1 MARFNRRF
9 EVKREVEDG
18 GKIRPDDEKDKANGG
33 RIASQQQL
41 EFEDAKKIGFDDMD
55 LIEEESILENL
66 SENEIRG
73 LIAGY
78 RNMATSGELDAKS
91 FIGSQ
96 SKKLGVDK
104 KELETFLKEKAK
116 EEIKSP
122 NKVLHYHR
130 TSMEYAKKIIET
142 GYLLNRKNI
151 ELNGGDISH
160 LSGSSSANVQF
171 TRDIYDE
178 NGMLQLSGFTTGEN
192 KGANSM
198 EVVFVM
204 NPKLMEE
211 ESYNCAY
218 TYPIVE
224 KADISECCA
233 TILTQNPEIQA
244 QTDKCLEDKGMMIPT
259 MLQEEFDREEI
270 LASLNG
276 KEKDNNLQNNF
287 SEEKTKLQEIGTHTD
302 CMYKY
307 TDEIER
313 LEANCFNLYCDH
325 LVNNDIEMSE
335 KGQKDFMG
343 KALGEEY
350 AKLFKDSDKQQLAQ
364 IFGRLDYET
373 LYDTKM
379 NYHEEWILTSS
390 THQKYLLGLQ
400 QMKTAEG
407 NVFVA
412 QYEECQE
419 EGGPFETVYQYYT
432 LDENGELV
440 LLENEPQFEQGQQP
454 ISCLTQSEITNGLKQ
469 REDILINSDKKVLEG
484 MSRERNNNLE
494 ITENQQI
501 EAEETDNEET
511 RSEIQE
517 QKETEMGRD
526 KMRKGEKNSFEQS
539 LLSAGF
545 KSDTIVG
552 LKNSIQTVSP
562 NVLLKM
568 DSTLSRTNEQTLLRG
583 GSKDGV
589 EQDGR

>member
-41 EFEDAKKIGFDDMD
+41 EFEDAKKIGFYDMD

-78 RNMATSGELDAKS
+78 RNMATSGELNAKL

-130 TSMEYAKKIIET
+130 TSLEYAKKIIES
-142 GYLLNRKNI
+142 GYLLNRENI
-151 ELNGGDISH
+151 VLNGGDISH

-178 NGMLQLSGFTTGEN
+178 NGMLQLSGFNIGVN

-211 ESYNCAY
+211 ESYNCVY

-224 KADISECCA
+224 KADIRECCA
-233 TILTQNPEIQA
+233 TILAQNPEIQA
-244 QTDKCLEDKGMMIPT
+244 QIDKCLADKGMMIPT
-259 MLQEEFDREEI
+259 MLQEEFNREEI
-270 LASLNG
+270 LANLRG
-276 KEKDNNLQNNF
+276 KEKDNELQKD
-287 SEEKTKLQEIGTHTD
+287 SIDVETPLQEIGTHTN

-307 TDEIER
+307 TDEIAR
-313 LEANCFNLYCDH
+313 LDANCFNLYCDY
-325 LVNNDIEMSE
+325 LVEKDIEMSE
-335 KGQKDFMG
+335 KSQKNFMG
-343 KALGEEY
+343 KAFGDEY
-350 AKLFKDSDKQQLAQ
+350 SKLFKDSNKQQLAQ
-364 IFGRLDYET
+364 IFGRLDYES

-379 NYHEEWILTSS
+379 NYHEDYTLVSS
-390 THQKYLLGLQ
+390 TRQKYLLGLQ
-400 QMKTAEG
+400 QMKTEDG

-412 QYEECQE
+412 QYEESPE
-419 EGGPFETVYQYYT
+419 EGEPFETVYQYYT

-454 ISCLTQSEITNGLKQ
+454 ILCLTQSEISNGLKQ

-501 EAEETDNEET
+501 EAEESDNEAT

-526 KMRKGEKNSFEQS
+526 KMRKDEKNSFE
-539 LLSAGF
+539 
-545 KSDTIVG
+545 
-552 LKNSIQTVSP
+552 
-562 NVLLKM
+562 
-568 DSTLSRTNEQTLLRG
+568 
-583 GSKDGV
+583 
-589 EQDGR
+589 

>member
-9 EVKREVEDG
+9 EVRREMSDG
-18 GKIRPDDEKDKANGG
+18 GKIRSDNEKDKANGG
-33 RIASQQQL
+33 RIVSQQQ
-41 EFEDAKKIGFDDMD
+41 FEDAEKIGFDDMD
-55 LIEEESILENL
+55 LFEEKSILENL
-66 SENEIRG
+66 SQEEERA

-78 RNMATSGELDAKS
+78 RNMATREIDAKS

-104 KELETFLKEKAK
+104 KELETFLKEKCK

-122 NKVLHYHR
+122 EKVLHYHR
-130 TSMEYAKKIIET
+130 TSMEYAKKIIES

-151 ELNGGDISH
+151 VLNEGDISH

-178 NGMLQLSGFTTGEN
+178 NGMLQLSGFNIGEN

-204 NPKLMEE
+204 NPKLMQE
-211 ESYNCAY
+211 ESYNCVY
-218 TYPIVE
+218 RYPIVE
-224 KADISECCA
+224 KADIRECCA
-233 TILTQNPEIQA
+233 TILAQNPEIQA
-244 QTDKCLEDKGMMIPT
+244 QIDKSLAEKGIMIPT
-259 MLQEEFDREEI
+259 MLQEEFNREEI
-270 LASLNG
+270 LANLSG
-276 KEKDNNLQNNF
+276 KEKDSTHKKDLSDVETQ
-287 SEEKTKLQEIGTHTD
+287 LQEIETHTN

-307 TDEIER
+307 TDEIAR
-313 LEANCFNLYCDH
+313 LDANCFNLYCDY
-325 LVNNDIEMSE
+325 LLEEDIEMSE

-350 AKLFKDSDKQQLAQ
+350 SKLFQDSNKQQLAR
-364 IFGRLDYET
+364 IFGRLDYES

-379 NYHEEWILTSS
+379 NYNENLVSG

-400 QMKTAEG
+400 QMKTADR

-412 QYEECQE
+412 QYEESLE
-419 EGGPFETVYQYYT
+419 EGEPFKTVYQYYT
-432 LDENGELV
+432 LDENGELL
-440 LLENEPQFEQGQQP
+440 LLESEPQFEQGQQP

-469 REDILINSDKKVLEG
+469 REDILISSDKKVLEG
-484 MSRERNNNLE
+484 MSRERKNNLE

-501 EAEETDNEET
+501 ETEETAKVKT
-511 RSEIQE
+511 KSEIRE
-517 QKETEMGRD
+517 PKETETRRD
-526 KMRKGEKNSFEQS
+526 SEKNSFEQS

-552 LKNSIQTVSP
+552 LKSSIQKVSP
-562 NVLLKM
+562 SVLLKM

>member
-9 EVKREVEDG
+9 EVKREMSDG
-18 GKIRPDDEKDKANGG
+18 GKIRPDNEKDKANGG
-33 RIASQQQL
+33 RIVSQQQI
-41 EFEDAKKIGFDDMD
+41 EDAEKIGFDDME
-55 LIEEESILENL
+55 LSKGSILENL
-66 SENEIRG
+66 SEAEKKS

-78 RNMATSGELDAKS
+78 QNMTIGGELDAKTYIS
-91 FIGSQ
+91 SEA
-96 SKKLGVDK
+96 KKLGVDK
-104 KELETFLKEKAK
+104 KELETFLKEKGK
-116 EEIKSP
+116 EKIKSP
-122 NKVLHYHR
+122 EKVLHYHR
-130 TSMEYAKKIIET
+130 TSMEYAKKIIES

-151 ELNGGDISH
+151 ILNGGDISH

-178 NGMLQLSGFTTGEN
+178 NGMLQLSGFNMGEN

-211 ESYNCAY
+211 ESYNSFY
-218 TYPIVE
+218 RYPIVE
-224 KADISECCA
+224 KADIRECCA
-233 TILTQNPEIQA
+233 TILAQNPEIQA
-244 QTDKCLEDKGMMIPT
+244 QIDKSLAEKGIMIPT
-259 MLQEEFDREEI
+259 MLQEEFNREEI
-270 LASLNG
+270 LANLSG
-276 KEKDNNLQNNF
+276 KEKDSAHKKDLSDVEAQ
-287 SEEKTKLQEIGTHTD
+287 LQEIGTHTN

-307 TDEIER
+307 TDEIAR
-313 LEANCFNLYCDH
+313 LDANCFNLYCDY
-325 LVNNDIEMSE
+325 LLEEDIEMSE

-343 KALGEEY
+343 KALGKEY
-350 AKLFKDSDKQQLAQ
+350 SKLFQDSNKQQLAQ
-364 IFGRLDYET
+364 IFGRLDYES

-379 NYHEEWILTSS
+379 NYNENLVSGG

-400 QMKTAEG
+400 QMETADG

-412 QYEECQE
+412 QYEESLE
-419 EGGPFETVYQYYT
+419 EGEPFKTVYQYYT
-432 LDENGELV
+432 LDENGELL
-440 LLENEPQFEQGQQP
+440 LLESEPQFEQGQQP

-484 MSRERNNNLE
+484 ILSRERKRDLE

-501 EAEETDNEET
+501 ETEETAKEKT
-511 RSEIQE
+511 KSEIQE
-517 QKETEMGRD
+517 PKETEMR
-526 KMRKGEKNSFEQS
+526 RNSEKNSFEQS

-545 KSDTIVG
+545 KSDTIAG
-552 LKNSIQTVSP
+552 LKSSIQTVSP

>member
-9 EVKREVEDG
+9 EVKREMSDG
-18 GKIRPDDEKDKANGG
+18 GKIRADNEKDKANGG
-33 RIASQQQL
+33 RIVSQQQI
-41 EFEDAKKIGFDDMD
+41 EDAEKIGFDDME
-55 LIEEESILENL
+55 LSKGSILENL
-66 SENEIRG
+66 SEAEKKS

-78 RNMATSGELDAKS
+78 QNMAIGGELDAKTYIS
-91 FIGSQ
+91 SEA
-96 SKKLGVDK
+96 KKLGVDK
-104 KELETFLKEKAK
+104 KELETFLKEKGK
-116 EEIKSP
+116 EKIKSP
-122 NKVLHYHR
+122 EKVLHYHR
-130 TSMEYAKKIIET
+130 TSMEYAKKIIES

-151 ELNGGDISH
+151 ILNGGDISH

-178 NGMLQLSGFTTGEN
+178 NGMLQLSGFNMGEN

-211 ESYNCAY
+211 ESYNSFY
-218 TYPIVE
+218 RYPIVE
-224 KADISECCA
+224 KADIRECCA
-233 TILTQNPEIQA
+233 TILAQNPEIQA
-244 QTDKCLEDKGMMIPT
+244 QIDKSLAEKGIMIPT
-259 MLQEEFDREEI
+259 MLQEEFNREEI
-270 LASLNG
+270 LANLSG
-276 KEKDNNLQNNF
+276 KEKDSAHKKDF
-287 SEEKTKLQEIGTHTD
+287 SDVEAQLQEIGTHTN

-307 TDEIER
+307 TDEIAR
-313 LEANCFNLYCDH
+313 LDANCFNLYCDY
-325 LVNNDIEMSE
+325 LLEEDIEMSE

-350 AKLFKDSDKQQLAQ
+350 SKLFQDSNKQQLAQ
-364 IFGRLDYET
+364 IFGRLDYES

-379 NYHEEWILTSS
+379 NYNENLVSG

-400 QMKTAEG
+400 QMKTADG

-412 QYEECQE
+412 QYEESLE
-419 EGGPFETVYQYYT
+419 EGEPFKTVYQYYT
-432 LDENGELV
+432 LDENGELL
-440 LLENEPQFEQGQQP
+440 LLESEPQFEQGQQP

-484 MSRERNNNLE
+484 ILSRERKRDLE

-501 EAEETDNEET
+501 ETEETAKEKT
-511 RSEIQE
+511 KSEIQE
-517 QKETEMGRD
+517 PKETEMR
-526 KMRKGEKNSFEQS
+526 RNSEKNSFEQS

-552 LKNSIQTVSP
+552 LKSSIQKVSP
-562 NVLLKM
+562 SVLLKM

>member
-9 EVKREVEDG
+9 EVKREMSDG
-18 GKIRPDDEKDKANGG
+18 GKIRPDNEKDKANGG
-33 RIASQQQL
+33 RIVSQQQI
-41 EFEDAKKIGFDDMD
+41 EDAEKIGFDDME
-55 LIEEESILENL
+55 LSKGSILENL
-66 SENEIRG
+66 SEAEKKS

-78 RNMATSGELDAKS
+78 QNMAIGGELDAKTYIS
-91 FIGSQ
+91 SEA
-96 SKKLGVDK
+96 KKLGVDK
-104 KELETFLKEKAK
+104 KELETFLKEKGK
-116 EEIKSP
+116 EKIKSP
-122 NKVLHYHR
+122 EKVLHYHR
-130 TSMEYAKKIIET
+130 TSMEYAKKIIES

-151 ELNGGDISH
+151 ILNGGDISH

-178 NGMLQLSGFTTGEN
+178 NGMLQLSGFNMGEN

-211 ESYNCAY
+211 ESYNSFY
-218 TYPIVE
+218 RYPIVE
-224 KADISECCA
+224 KADIRECCA
-233 TILTQNPEIQA
+233 TILAQNPEIQA
-244 QTDKCLEDKGMMIPT
+244 QIDKSLAEKGIMIPT
-259 MLQEEFDREEI
+259 MLQEEFNREEI
-270 LASLNG
+270 LANLSG
-276 KEKDNNLQNNF
+276 KEKDSTHKKDLSDVETQ
-287 SEEKTKLQEIGTHTD
+287 LQEIGTHTN

-307 TDEIER
+307 TDEIAR
-313 LEANCFNLYCDH
+313 LDANCFNLYCDY
-325 LVNNDIEMSE
+325 LLEEDIEMSE

-350 AKLFKDSDKQQLAQ
+350 SKLFQDSNKQQLAQ
-364 IFGRLDYET
+364 IFGRLDYES

-379 NYHEEWILTSS
+379 NYNENLVSG

-400 QMKTAEG
+400 QMKTADG

-412 QYEECQE
+412 QYEESLE
-419 EGGPFETVYQYYT
+419 EGEPFKTVYQYYT
-432 LDENGELV
+432 LDENGELL
-440 LLENEPQFEQGQQP
+440 LLESEPQLEQGQQP

-484 MSRERNNNLE
+484 ILSRERKRDLE

-501 EAEETDNEET
+501 ETEETAKEKT
-511 RSEIQE
+511 KSEIRE
-517 QKETEMGRD
+517 PKETEMRRD
-526 KMRKGEKNSFEQS
+526 SEKNSFEQS

-552 LKNSIQTVSP
+552 LKSSIQKVSP
-562 NVLLKM
+562 SVLLKM

>member
-9 EVKREVEDG
+9 EVKREMSDG
-18 GKIRPDDEKDKANGG
+18 GKIRPDNEKDKANGG
-33 RIASQQQL
+33 RIVSQQQI
-41 EFEDAKKIGFDDMD
+41 EDAEKIGFDDME
-55 LIEEESILENL
+55 LSKGSILENL
-66 SENEIRG
+66 SEAEKKS

-78 RNMATSGELDAKS
+78 QNMAIGGELDAKTYIS
-91 FIGSQ
+91 SEA
-96 SKKLGVDK
+96 KKLGVDK
-104 KELETFLKEKAK
+104 KELETFLKEKGK
-116 EEIKSP
+116 EKIKSP
-122 NKVLHYHR
+122 EKVLHYHR
-130 TSMEYAKKIIET
+130 TSMEYAKKIIES

-151 ELNGGDISH
+151 ILNGGDISH

-178 NGMLQLSGFTTGEN
+178 NGMLQLSGFNMGEN

-211 ESYNCAY
+211 ESYNSFY
-218 TYPIVE
+218 RYPIVE
-224 KADISECCA
+224 KADIRECCA
-233 TILTQNPEIQA
+233 TILAQNPEIQA
-244 QTDKCLEDKGMMIPT
+244 QIDKSLAEKGIMIPT
-259 MLQEEFDREEI
+259 MLQEEFNREEI
-270 LASLNG
+270 LANLSG
-276 KEKDNNLQNNF
+276 KEKDSAHKKDF
-287 SEEKTKLQEIGTHTD
+287 SDVEAQLQEIGTHTN

-307 TDEIER
+307 TDEIAR
-313 LEANCFNLYCDH
+313 LDANCFNLYCDY
-325 LVNNDIEMSE
+325 LLEEDIEMSE

-350 AKLFKDSDKQQLAQ
+350 SKLFQDSNKQQLAQ
-364 IFGRLDYET
+364 IFGRLDYES

-379 NYHEEWILTSS
+379 NYNENLVSG

-400 QMKTAEG
+400 QMKTADG

-412 QYEECQE
+412 QYEESLE
-419 EGGPFETVYQYYT
+419 EGEPFKTVYQYYT
-432 LDENGELV
+432 LDENGELL
-440 LLENEPQFEQGQQP
+440 LLESEPQFEQGQQP

-484 MSRERNNNLE
+484 ILSRERKRDLE

-501 EAEETDNEET
+501 ETEETAKEKT
-511 RSEIQE
+511 KSEIQE
-517 QKETEMGRD
+517 PKETEMR
-526 KMRKGEKNSFEQS
+526 RNSEKNSFEQS

-552 LKNSIQTVSP
+552 LKSSIQKVSP
-562 NVLLKM
+562 SVLLKM

>member
-9 EVKREVEDG
+9 EVKREMSDG
-18 GKIRPDDEKDKANGG
+18 GKIRPDDNSANSE
-33 RIASQQQL
+33 RNIDSELL
-41 EFEDAKKIGFDDMD
+41 EELQKVGFDDMD
-55 LIEEESILENL
+55 LLEESILENL
-66 SENEIRG
+66 SEEEERA

-78 RNMATSGELDAKS
+78 RNMATRELDAKS

-96 SKKLGVDK
+96 AKKLGVDK
-104 KELETFLKEKAK
+104 KELETFLKEKGK
-116 EEIKSP
+116 EKIKSP
-122 NKVLHYHR
+122 EKVLHYHR
-130 TSMEYAKKIIET
+130 TSMEYAKKIIES

-151 ELNGGDISH
+151 ILNGGDISH

-178 NGMLQLSGFTTGEN
+178 NGMLQLSGFNMGEN

-211 ESYNCAY
+211 ESYNSFY
-218 TYPIVE
+218 RYPIVE
-224 KADISECCA
+224 KADIRECCA
-233 TILTQNPEIQA
+233 TILAQNPEIQA
-244 QTDKCLEDKGMMIPT
+244 QIDKSLAEKGIMIPT
-259 MLQEEFDREEI
+259 MLQEEFNREEI
-270 LASLNG
+270 LANLSG
-276 KEKDNNLQNNF
+276 KEKDSAHKKDLSDVEAQ
-287 SEEKTKLQEIGTHTD
+287 LQEIGTHTN

-307 TDEIER
+307 TDEIAR
-313 LEANCFNLYCDH
+313 LDANCFNLYCDY
-325 LVNNDIEMSE
+325 LLEEDIEMSE

-350 AKLFKDSDKQQLAQ
+350 SKLFQDSNKQQLAQ
-364 IFGRLDYET
+364 IFGRLDYES

-379 NYHEEWILTSS
+379 NYNENLVSG

-400 QMKTAEG
+400 QMKTADG

-412 QYEECQE
+412 QYEESLE
-419 EGGPFETVYQYYT
+419 EGEPFKTVYQYYT
-432 LDENGELV
+432 LDENGELL
-440 LLENEPQFEQGQQP
+440 LLESEPQFEQGQQP

-484 MSRERNNNLE
+484 ILSRERKRDLE

-501 EAEETDNEET
+501 ETEETAKEKT
-511 RSEIQE
+511 KSEIQE
-517 QKETEMGRD
+517 PKETEMR
-526 KMRKGEKNSFEQS
+526 RNSEKNSFEQS

-552 LKNSIQTVSP
+552 LKSSIQKVSP
-562 NVLLKM
+562 SVLLKM

>member
-9 EVKREVEDG
+9 EVKREMSDG
-18 GKIRPDDEKDKANGG
+18 GKIRPDNDKDKANGG
-33 RIASQQQL
+33 RIVSQQQI
-41 EFEDAKKIGFDDMD
+41 EDAEKIGFDDME
-55 LIEEESILENL
+55 LSKGSILENL
-66 SENEIRG
+66 SEAEKKS

-78 RNMATSGELDAKS
+78 QNMTIGGELDAKTYIS
-91 FIGSQ
+91 SEA
-96 SKKLGVDK
+96 KKLGVDK
-104 KELETFLKEKAK
+104 KELETFLKEKGK
-116 EEIKSP
+116 EKIKSP
-122 NKVLHYHR
+122 EKVLHYHR
-130 TSMEYAKKIIET
+130 TSMEYAKKIIES

-151 ELNGGDISH
+151 ILNGGDISH

-178 NGMLQLSGFTTGEN
+178 NGMLQLSGFNMGEN

-211 ESYNCAY
+211 ESYNSFY
-218 TYPIVE
+218 RYPIVE
-224 KADISECCA
+224 KADIRECCA
-233 TILTQNPEIQA
+233 TILAQNPEIQA
-244 QTDKCLEDKGMMIPT
+244 QIDKSLAEKGIMIPT
-259 MLQEEFDREEI
+259 MLQEEFNREEI
-270 LASLNG
+270 LANLSG
-276 KEKDNNLQNNF
+276 KEKDSAHKKDLSDVEAQ
-287 SEEKTKLQEIGTHTD
+287 LQEIGTHTN

-307 TDEIER
+307 TDEIAR
-313 LEANCFNLYCDH
+313 LDANCFNLYCDY
-325 LVNNDIEMSE
+325 LLEEDIEMSE

-343 KALGEEY
+343 KALGKEY
-350 AKLFKDSDKQQLAQ
+350 SKLFQDSNKQQLAQ
-364 IFGRLDYET
+364 IFGRLDYES

-379 NYHEEWILTSS
+379 NYNENLVSG

-400 QMKTAEG
+400 QMKTADG

-412 QYEECQE
+412 QYEESLE
-419 EGGPFETVYQYYT
+419 EVEPFKTVYQYYT
-432 LDENGELV
+432 LDENGELL
-440 LLENEPQFEQGQQP
+440 LLESEPQFEQGQQP

-484 MSRERNNNLE
+484 ILSRERKRDLE

-501 EAEETDNEET
+501 ETEETAKEKT
-511 RSEIQE
+511 KSEIQE
-517 QKETEMGRD
+517 PKETEMR
-526 KMRKGEKNSFEQS
+526 RNSEKNSFEQS

-545 KSDTIVG
+545 KSDTIAG
-552 LKNSIQTVSP
+552 LKSSIQTVSP

>member
-9 EVKREVEDG
+9 EVKREMSDG
-18 GKIRPDDEKDKANGG
+18 GKIRPDNEKDKANGG
-33 RIASQQQL
+33 RIVSQQQI
-41 EFEDAKKIGFDDMD
+41 EDAEKIGFDDME
-55 LIEEESILENL
+55 LSKGSILENL
-66 SENEIRG
+66 SEAEKKS

-78 RNMATSGELDAKS
+78 QNMTIGGELDAKTYIS
-91 FIGSQ
+91 SEA
-96 SKKLGVDK
+96 KKLGVDK
-104 KELETFLKEKAK
+104 KELETFLKEKGK
-116 EEIKSP
+116 EKIKSP
-122 NKVLHYHR
+122 EKVLHYHR
-130 TSMEYAKKIIET
+130 TSMEYAKKIIES

-151 ELNGGDISH
+151 ILNGGDISH

-178 NGMLQLSGFTTGEN
+178 NGMLQLSGFNMGEN

-211 ESYNCAY
+211 ESYNSFY
-218 TYPIVE
+218 RYPIVE
-224 KADISECCA
+224 KADIRECCA
-233 TILTQNPEIQA
+233 TILAQNPEIQA
-244 QTDKCLEDKGMMIPT
+244 QIDKSLAEKGIMIPT
-259 MLQEEFDREEI
+259 MLQEEFNREEI
-270 LASLNG
+270 LANLSG
-276 KEKDNNLQNNF
+276 KEKDSAHKKDLSDVEAQ
-287 SEEKTKLQEIGTHTD
+287 LQEIGTHTN

-307 TDEIER
+307 TDEIAR
-313 LEANCFNLYCDH
+313 LDANCFNLYCDY
-325 LVNNDIEMSE
+325 LLEEDIEMSE

-343 KALGEEY
+343 KALGKEY
-350 AKLFKDSDKQQLAQ
+350 SKLFQDSNKQQLAQ
-364 IFGRLDYET
+364 IFGRLDYKS

-379 NYHEEWILTSS
+379 NYNENLVSG

-400 QMKTAEG
+400 QMKTADG

-412 QYEECQE
+412 QYEESLE
-419 EGGPFETVYQYYT
+419 EVETFKTVYQYYT
-432 LDENGELV
+432 LDENGELL
-440 LLENEPQFEQGQQP
+440 LLESEPQFEQGQQP

-484 MSRERNNNLE
+484 ILSRERKRDLE
-494 ITENQQI
+494 IKENQQI
-501 EAEETDNEET
+501 ETEETAKEKT
-511 RSEIQE
+511 KSEIQE
-517 QKETEMGRD
+517 PKETEMR
-526 KMRKGEKNSFEQS
+526 RNSEKNSFEQS

-552 LKNSIQTVSP
+552 LKSSIQKVSP
-562 NVLLKM
+562 SVLLKM

>member
-41 EFEDAKKIGFDDMD
+41 EFEDAKKIGFYDMD

-78 RNMATSGELDAKS
+78 RNMATSGELNAKL

-130 TSMEYAKKIIET
+130 TSLEYAKKIIES
-142 GYLLNRKNI
+142 GYLLNRENI
-151 ELNGGDISH
+151 VLNGGDISH

-178 NGMLQLSGFTTGEN
+178 NGMLQLSGFNIGVN

-211 ESYNCAY
+211 ESYNCVY

-224 KADISECCA
+224 KADIRECCA
-233 TILTQNPEIQA
+233 TILAQNPEIQA
-244 QTDKCLEDKGMMIPT
+244 QIDKCLADKGMMIPT
-259 MLQEEFDREEI
+259 MLQEEFNREEI
-270 LASLNG
+270 LANLRG
-276 KEKDNNLQNNF
+276 KEKDNELQKD
-287 SEEKTKLQEIGTHTD
+287 SIDVETPLQEIGTHTN

-307 TDEIER
+307 TDEIAR
-313 LEANCFNLYCDH
+313 LDANCFNLYCDY
-325 LVNNDIEMSE
+325 LVEKDIEMSE
-335 KGQKDFMG
+335 KSQKNFMG
-343 KALGEEY
+343 KAFGGEY
-350 AKLFKDSDKQQLAQ
+350 SKLFKDSNKQQLAQ
-364 IFGRLDYET
+364 IFGRLDYES

-379 NYHEEWILTSS
+379 NYHEDYTLVSS
-390 THQKYLLGLQ
+390 TRQKYLLGLQ
-400 QMKTAEG
+400 QMKTEDG

-412 QYEECQE
+412 QYEESPE
-419 EGGPFETVYQYYT
+419 EGEPFETVYQYYT

-454 ISCLTQSEITNGLKQ
+454 ILCLTQSEISNGLKQ

-501 EAEETDNEET
+501 EAEESDNEAT

-526 KMRKGEKNSFEQS
+526 KMRKDEKNSFEQS

-545 KSDTIVG
+545 KSDTIAG

-589 EQDGR
+589 VQDGR

>member
-9 EVKREVEDG
+9 EVKREMSDG
-18 GKIRPDDEKDKANGG
+18 GKIRPDNEKDKANGG
-33 RIASQQQL
+33 RIVSQQQI
-41 EFEDAKKIGFDDMD
+41 EDAEKIGFDDME
-55 LIEEESILENL
+55 LSKGSILENL
-66 SENEIRG
+66 SEAEKKS

-78 RNMATSGELDAKS
+78 QNMTIGGELDAKTYIS
-91 FIGSQ
+91 SEA
-96 SKKLGVDK
+96 KKLGVDK
-104 KELETFLKEKAK
+104 KELETFLKEKGK
-116 EEIKSP
+116 EKIKSP
-122 NKVLHYHR
+122 EKVLHYHR
-130 TSMEYAKKIIET
+130 TSMEYAKKIIES

-151 ELNGGDISH
+151 ILNGGDISH

-178 NGMLQLSGFTTGEN
+178 NGMLQLSGFNMGEN

-211 ESYNCAY
+211 ESYNSFY
-218 TYPIVE
+218 RYPIVE
-224 KADISECCA
+224 KADIRECCA
-233 TILTQNPEIQA
+233 TILAQNPEIQA
-244 QTDKCLEDKGMMIPT
+244 QIDKSLAEKGIMIPT
-259 MLQEEFDREEI
+259 MLQEEFNREEI
-270 LASLNG
+270 LANLSG
-276 KEKDNNLQNNF
+276 KEKDSAHKKDLSDVEAQ
-287 SEEKTKLQEIGTHTD
+287 LQEIGTHTN

-307 TDEIER
+307 TDEIAR
-313 LEANCFNLYCDH
+313 LDANCFNLYCDY
-325 LVNNDIEMSE
+325 LLEEDIEMSE

-343 KALGEEY
+343 KALGKEY
-350 AKLFKDSDKQQLAQ
+350 SKLFQDSNKQQLAQ
-364 IFGRLDYET
+364 IFGRLDYES

-379 NYHEEWILTSS
+379 NYNENLVSG

-400 QMKTAEG
+400 QMKTADG

-412 QYEECQE
+412 QYEESLE
-419 EGGPFETVYQYYT
+419 EVEPFKTVYQYYT
-432 LDENGELV
+432 LDENGELL
-440 LLENEPQFEQGQQP
+440 LLESEPQFEQGQQP

-484 MSRERNNNLE
+484 ILSRERKRDLE

-501 EAEETDNEET
+501 ETEETAKEKT
-511 RSEIQE
+511 KSEIQE
-517 QKETEMGRD
+517 PKETEMR
-526 KMRKGEKNSFEQS
+526 RNSEKNSFEQS

-545 KSDTIVG
+545 KSDTIAG
-552 LKNSIQTVSP
+552 LKSSIQTVSP

>member
-9 EVKREVEDG
+9 EVKREMSDG
-18 GKIRPDDEKDKANGG
+18 GKIRPDNEKDKANGG
-33 RIASQQQL
+33 RIVSQQQI
-41 EFEDAKKIGFDDMD
+41 EDAEKIGFDDME
-55 LIEEESILENL
+55 LSKGSILENL
-66 SENEIRG
+66 SEAEKKS

-78 RNMATSGELDAKS
+78 QNMTIGGELDAKTYIS
-91 FIGSQ
+91 SEA
-96 SKKLGVDK
+96 KKLGVDK
-104 KELETFLKEKAK
+104 KELETFLKEKGK
-116 EEIKSP
+116 EKIKSP
-122 NKVLHYHR
+122 EKVLHYHR
-130 TSMEYAKKIIET
+130 TSMEYAKKIIES

-151 ELNGGDISH
+151 ILNGGDISH

-178 NGMLQLSGFTTGEN
+178 NGMLQLSGFNMGEN

-211 ESYNCAY
+211 ESYNSFY
-218 TYPIVE
+218 RYPIVE
-224 KADISECCA
+224 KADIRECCA
-233 TILTQNPEIQA
+233 TILAQNPEIQA
-244 QTDKCLEDKGMMIPT
+244 QIDKSLAEKGIMIPT
-259 MLQEEFDREEI
+259 MLQEEFNREEI
-270 LASLNG
+270 LANLSG
-276 KEKDNNLQNNF
+276 KEKDSAHKKDLSDVEAQ
-287 SEEKTKLQEIGTHTD
+287 LQEIGTHTN

-307 TDEIER
+307 TDEIAR
-313 LEANCFNLYCDH
+313 LDANCFNLYCDY
-325 LVNNDIEMSE
+325 LLEEDIEMSE

-343 KALGEEY
+343 KALGKEY
-350 AKLFKDSDKQQLAQ
+350 SKLFQDSNKQQLAQ
-364 IFGRLDYET
+364 IFGRLDYES

-379 NYHEEWILTSS
+379 NYNENLVSG

-400 QMKTAEG
+400 QMKTADG

-412 QYEECQE
+412 QYEESLE
-419 EGGPFETVYQYYT
+419 EVEPFKTVYQYYT
-432 LDENGELV
+432 LDENGELL
-440 LLENEPQFEQGQQP
+440 LLESEPQFEQGQQP

-484 MSRERNNNLE
+484 ILSRERKRDLE
-494 ITENQQI
+494 ITGNQQI
-501 EAEETDNEET
+501 ETEETAKEKT
-511 RSEIQE
+511 KSEIQE
-517 QKETEMGRD
+517 PKETEMR
-526 KMRKGEKNSFEQS
+526 RNSEKNSFEQS

-545 KSDTIVG
+545 KSDTIAG
-552 LKNSIQTVSP
+552 LKSSIQTVSP

>member
-9 EVKREVEDG
+9 EVKREMSDG
-18 GKIRPDDEKDKANGG
+18 GKIRADNEKDKANGG
-33 RIASQQQL
+33 RIVSQQQI
-41 EFEDAKKIGFDDMD
+41 EDAEKIGFDDME
-55 LIEEESILENL
+55 LSKGSILENL
-66 SENEIRG
+66 SEAEKKS

-78 RNMATSGELDAKS
+78 QNMAIGGELDAKTYIS
-91 FIGSQ
+91 SEA
-96 SKKLGVDK
+96 KKLGVDK
-104 KELETFLKEKAK
+104 KELETFLKEKGK
-116 EEIKSP
+116 EKIKSP
-122 NKVLHYHR
+122 EKVLHYHR
-130 TSMEYAKKIIET
+130 TSMEYAKKIIES

-151 ELNGGDISH
+151 ILNGGDISH

-178 NGMLQLSGFTTGEN
+178 NGMLQLSGFNMGEN

-211 ESYNCAY
+211 ESYNSFY
-218 TYPIVE
+218 RYPIVE
-224 KADISECCA
+224 KADIRECCA
-233 TILTQNPEIQA
+233 TILAQNPEIQA
-244 QTDKCLEDKGMMIPT
+244 QIDKSLAEKGIMIPT
-259 MLQEEFDREEI
+259 MLQEEFNREEI
-270 LASLNG
+270 LANLSG
-276 KEKDNNLQNNF
+276 KEKDSAHKKDF
-287 SEEKTKLQEIGTHTD
+287 SDVEAQLQEIGTHTN

-307 TDEIER
+307 TDEIAR
-313 LEANCFNLYCDH
+313 LDANCFNLYCDY
-325 LVNNDIEMSE
+325 LLEEDIEMSE

-350 AKLFKDSDKQQLAQ
+350 SKLFQDSNKQQLAQ
-364 IFGRLDYET
+364 IFGRLDYES

-379 NYHEEWILTSS
+379 NYNENLVSG

-400 QMKTAEG
+400 QMKTADG

-412 QYEECQE
+412 QYEESLE
-419 EGGPFETVYQYYT
+419 EGEPFKTVYQYYT
-432 LDENGELV
+432 LDENGELL
-440 LLENEPQFEQGQQP
+440 LLESEPQFEQGQQP

-484 MSRERNNNLE
+484 IFSRERKRDLE

-501 EAEETDNEET
+501 ETEETAKEKT
-511 RSEIQE
+511 KSEIQE
-517 QKETEMGRD
+517 PKETEMR
-526 KMRKGEKNSFEQS
+526 RNSEKNSFEQS

-552 LKNSIQTVSP
+552 LKSSIQKVSP
-562 NVLLKM
+562 SVLLKM

>member
-9 EVKREVEDG
+9 EIKREMKDG
-18 GKIRPDDEKDKANGG
+18 GNIRPDDERNKANGG
-33 RIASQQQL
+33 RIAPQQQL

-55 LIEEESILENL
+55 LFKEESILENL

-78 RNMATSGELDAKS
+78 INMATRGELDAKS

-104 KELETFLKEKAK
+104 KELETFFKEKAK
-116 EEIKSP
+116 EKIKSP

-130 TSMEYAKKIIET
+130 TSLEYAKRIIES

-151 ELNGGDISH
+151 ILNGGDITH

-171 TRDIYDE
+171 TKDTYDE
-178 NGMLQLSGFTTGEN
+178 NGMLQLSGFNIGEN

-204 NPKLMEE
+204 NSKLMEE

-224 KADISECCA
+224 KADIRDCCA
-233 TILTQNPEIQA
+233 TILAQNPEIQA
-244 QTDKCLEDKGMMIPT
+244 EIDKCLADKGMIIPT
-259 MLQEEFDREEI
+259 MLQEEFNREEI
-270 LASLNG
+270 LANLSG
-276 KEKDNNLQNNF
+276 KEKDSDHKKNLSDIDVQLPN
-287 SEEKTKLQEIGTHTD
+287 IGTHTN
-302 CMYKY
+302 CRYKY
-307 TDEIER
+307 TDEIAR
-313 LEANCFNLYCDH
+313 LDANCFNLYCDN
-325 LVNNDIEMSE
+325 LVEKDIEMSE
-335 KGQKDFMG
+335 EGQKAFMG
-343 KALGEEY
+343 KALGDEY
-350 AKLFKDSDKQQLAQ
+350 SKLFEDNNKQQLAQ
-364 IFGRLDYET
+364 IFGRLDYES
-373 LYDTKM
+373 LYNTKM
-379 NYHEEWILTSS
+379 NYNEDWTLVSS

-400 QMKTAEG
+400 QMKTEDG

-412 QYEECQE
+412 QYEESPE
-419 EGGPFETVYQYYT
+419 EGEPFETVYQYYT

-440 LLENEPQFEQGQQP
+440 LLENEPQFEQEQQP
-454 ISCLTQSEITNGLKQ
+454 ISCLTQSEISNGLKQ

-511 RSEIQE
+511 RSELQE

-526 KMRKGEKNSFEQS
+526 KMREGEKNSFEQS

-545 KSDTIVG
+545 KPDTIAG
-552 LKNSIQTVSP
+552 LKSSIQTVSP
-562 NVLLKM
+562 NILLKM

-583 GSKDGV
+583 GNKDGV

>member
-9 EVKREVEDG
+9 EVKREMSDG
-18 GKIRPDDEKDKANGG
+18 GKIRPDNEKDKANGG
-33 RIASQQQL
+33 RIVSQQQI
-41 EFEDAKKIGFDDMD
+41 EDAEKIGFDDME
-55 LIEEESILENL
+55 LSKGSILENL
-66 SENEIRG
+66 SEAEKKS

-78 RNMATSGELDAKS
+78 QNMAIGGELDAKTYIS
-91 FIGSQ
+91 SEA
-96 SKKLGVDK
+96 KKLGVDK
-104 KELETFLKEKAK
+104 KELETFLKEKGK
-116 EEIKSP
+116 EKIKSP
-122 NKVLHYHR
+122 EKVLHYHR
-130 TSMEYAKKIIET
+130 TSMEYAKKIIES

-151 ELNGGDISH
+151 ILNGGDISH

-178 NGMLQLSGFTTGEN
+178 NGMLQLSGFNMGEN

-211 ESYNCAY
+211 ESYNSFY
-218 TYPIVE
+218 RYPIVE
-224 KADISECCA
+224 KADIRECCA
-233 TILTQNPEIQA
+233 TILAQNPEIQA
-244 QTDKCLEDKGMMIPT
+244 QIDKSLAEKGIMIPT
-259 MLQEEFDREEI
+259 MLQEEFNREEI
-270 LASLNG
+270 LANLSG
-276 KEKDNNLQNNF
+276 KEKDSAHKKDLSDVEAQ
-287 SEEKTKLQEIGTHTD
+287 LQEIGTHTN

-307 TDEIER
+307 TDEIAR
-313 LEANCFNLYCDH
+313 LDANCFNLYCDY
-325 LVNNDIEMSE
+325 LLEEDIEMSE

-350 AKLFKDSDKQQLAQ
+350 SKLFQDSNKQQLAQ
-364 IFGRLDYET
+364 IFGRLDYES

-379 NYHEEWILTSS
+379 NYNENLVSG

-400 QMKTAEG
+400 QMKTADG

-412 QYEECQE
+412 QYEESLE
-419 EGGPFETVYQYYT
+419 EGEPFKTVYQYYT
-432 LDENGELV
+432 LDENGELL
-440 LLENEPQFEQGQQP
+440 LLESEPQFEQGQQP

-484 MSRERNNNLE
+484 ILSRERKRDLE
-494 ITENQQI
+494 VTENQQI
-501 EAEETDNEET
+501 ETEETAKEKT
-511 RSEIQE
+511 KSEIQE
-517 QKETEMGRD
+517 PKETEMR
-526 KMRKGEKNSFEQS
+526 RNSEKNSFEQS

-552 LKNSIQTVSP
+552 LKSSIQKVSP
-562 NVLLKM
+562 SVLLKM

>member
-9 EVKREVEDG
+9 EVKREMSDG
-18 GKIRPDDEKDKANGG
+18 GKIRPDDNSANSE
-33 RIASQQQL
+33 RNIDSELL
-41 EFEDAKKIGFDDMD
+41 EELQKVGFDDMD
-55 LIEEESILENL
+55 LLEESILENL
-66 SENEIRG
+66 SEEEERA

-78 RNMATSGELDAKS
+78 RNMATRELDAKS

-96 SKKLGVDK
+96 AKKLGVDK
-104 KELETFLKEKAK
+104 KELETFLKEKGK

-122 NKVLHYHR
+122 EKVLHYHR
-130 TSMEYAKKIIET
+130 TSLEYAKKIIET
-142 GYLLNRKNI
+142 GFLLNRKNI
-151 ELNGGDISH
+151 MLNGGDISQ

-178 NGMLQLSGFTTGEN
+178 NGMLQLSGFNMGEN

-211 ESYNCAY
+211 ESYNCVY
-218 TYPIVE
+218 SYPIVE
-224 KADISECCA
+224 KADIRKCCA
-233 TILTQNPEIQA
+233 TILAQNSEIQA
-244 QTDKCLEDKGMMIPT
+244 QIDKSLAEKGIMIPT
-259 MLQEEFDREEI
+259 MLQEEFNREEI
-270 LASLNG
+270 LANLSG
-276 KEKDNNLQNNF
+276 KEEDSAHKKDLSDVEAQ
-287 SEEKTKLQEIGTHTD
+287 LQEIETHTN

-307 TDEIER
+307 TDEIAR
-313 LEANCFNLYCDH
+313 LDANCFNLYCDY
-325 LVNNDIEMSE
+325 LLEEDIEMSE

-350 AKLFKDSDKQQLAQ
+350 SKLFQDSNKQQLAQ
-364 IFGRLDYET
+364 IFGRLDYES

-379 NYHEEWILTSS
+379 NYNENLVSGG

-400 QMKTAEG
+400 QMETADG

-412 QYEECQE
+412 QYEESLE
-419 EGGPFETVYQYYT
+419 EGEPFKTVYQYYT
-432 LDENGELV
+432 LDENGELL
-440 LLENEPQFEQGQQP
+440 LLESEPQSEQGQQP

-469 REDILINSDKKVLEG
+469 REDILISSDKKVLEG
-484 MSRERNNNLE
+484 MSRERKNNLE

-501 EAEETDNEET
+501 ETEETVKEKT
-511 RSEIQE
+511 KSEIRE
-517 QKETEMGRD
+517 PKEAE
-526 KMRKGEKNSFEQS
+526 MRKDSEKNSFEQS

-545 KSDTIVG
+545 KPDTIVG
-552 LKNSIQTVSP
+552 LKSSIQKVSP
-562 NVLLKM
+562 SVLLKM

>member
-9 EVKREVEDG
+9 EVKREMSDG
-18 GKIRPDDEKDKANGG
+18 GKIRPDNEKDKANGG
-33 RIASQQQL
+33 RIVSQQQI
-41 EFEDAKKIGFDDMD
+41 EDAEKIGFDDME
-55 LIEEESILENL
+55 LSKGSILENL
-66 SENEIRG
+66 SEDEKKS

-78 RNMATSGELDAKS
+78 QNMAIGGELDAKTYIS
-91 FIGSQ
+91 SEA
-96 SKKLGVDK
+96 KKLGVDK
-104 KELETFLKEKAK
+104 KELETFLKEKGK
-116 EEIKSP
+116 EKIKSP
-122 NKVLHYHR
+122 EKVLHYHR
-130 TSMEYAKKIIET
+130 TSMEYAKKIIES

-151 ELNGGDISH
+151 ILNGGDISH

-178 NGMLQLSGFTTGEN
+178 NGMLQLSGFNMGEN

-211 ESYNCAY
+211 ESYNSFY
-218 TYPIVE
+218 RYPIVE
-224 KADISECCA
+224 KADIRECCA
-233 TILTQNPEIQA
+233 TILAQNPEIQA
-244 QTDKCLEDKGMMIPT
+244 QIDKSLAEKGIMIPT
-259 MLQEEFDREEI
+259 MLQEEFNREEI
-270 LASLNG
+270 LANLSG
-276 KEKDNNLQNNF
+276 KEKDSAHKKDLSDVEAQ
-287 SEEKTKLQEIGTHTD
+287 LQEIGTHTN

-307 TDEIER
+307 TDEIAR
-313 LEANCFNLYCDH
+313 LDANCFNLYCDY
-325 LVNNDIEMSE
+325 LLEEDIEMSE

-350 AKLFKDSDKQQLAQ
+350 SKLFQDSNKQQLAQ
-364 IFGRLDYET
+364 IFGRLDYES

-379 NYHEEWILTSS
+379 NYNENLVSG

-400 QMKTAEG
+400 QMKTADG

-412 QYEECQE
+412 QYEESLE
-419 EGGPFETVYQYYT
+419 EGEPFKTVYQYYT
-432 LDENGELV
+432 LDENGELL
-440 LLENEPQFEQGQQP
+440 LLESEPQFEQGQQP

-484 MSRERNNNLE
+484 ILSRERKRDLE

-501 EAEETDNEET
+501 ETEETAKEKT
-511 RSEIQE
+511 KSEIQE
-517 QKETEMGRD
+517 PKETEMR
-526 KMRKGEKNSFEQS
+526 RNSEKNSFEQS

-552 LKNSIQTVSP
+552 LKSSIQKVSP
-562 NVLLKM
+562 SVLLKM

>member
-9 EVKREVEDG
+9 EVRREMSDG
-18 GKIRPDDEKDKANGG
+18 GKIRSDNEKDKANGG
-33 RIASQQQL
+33 RIVSQQQ
-41 EFEDAKKIGFDDMD
+41 FEDAEKIGFDDMD
-55 LIEEESILENL
+55 LFEEKSILENL
-66 SENEIRG
+66 SQEEERA

-78 RNMATSGELDAKS
+78 RNMATREIDAKS

-104 KELETFLKEKAK
+104 KELETFLKEKCK

-122 NKVLHYHR
+122 EKVLHYHR
-130 TSMEYAKKIIET
+130 TSMEYAKKIIES

-151 ELNGGDISH
+151 VLNEGDISH

-178 NGMLQLSGFTTGEN
+178 NGMLQLSGFNIGEN

-204 NPKLMEE
+204 NPKLMQE
-211 ESYNCAY
+211 ESYNCVY
-218 TYPIVE
+218 RYPIVE
-224 KADISECCA
+224 KADIRECCA
-233 TILTQNPEIQA
+233 TILAQNPEIQA
-244 QTDKCLEDKGMMIPT
+244 QIDKSLAEKGIMIPT
-259 MLQEEFDREEI
+259 MLQEEFNREEI
-270 LASLNG
+270 LANLGG
-276 KEKDNNLQNNF
+276 KEKDSTHKKDLSDVETQ
-287 SEEKTKLQEIGTHTD
+287 LQEIETHTN

-307 TDEIER
+307 TDEIAR
-313 LEANCFNLYCDH
+313 LDANCFNLYCDY
-325 LVNNDIEMSE
+325 LLEEDIEMSE

-350 AKLFKDSDKQQLAQ
+350 SKLFQDSNKQQLAR
-364 IFGRLDYET
+364 IFGRLDYES

-379 NYHEEWILTSS
+379 NYNENLVSG

-400 QMKTAEG
+400 QMKTADG

-412 QYEECQE
+412 QYEESLE
-419 EGGPFETVYQYYT
+419 EGEPFKTVYQYYT
-432 LDENGELV
+432 LDENGELL
-440 LLENEPQFEQGQQP
+440 LLESEPQFQQGQQP

-469 REDILINSDKKVLEG
+469 REDILISSDKKVLEG
-484 MSRERNNNLE
+484 MSRERKNNLE

-501 EAEETDNEET
+501 ETEETAKVKT
-511 RSEIQE
+511 KSEIRE
-517 QKETEMGRD
+517 PKETETRRD
-526 KMRKGEKNSFEQS
+526 SEKNSFEQS

-552 LKNSIQTVSP
+552 LKSSIQKVSP
-562 NVLLKM
+562 SVLLKM

>member
-9 EVKREVEDG
+9 EVKREMSDG
-18 GKIRPDDEKDKANGG
+18 GKIRPDNEKDKANGG
-33 RIASQQQL
+33 RIVSQQQI
-41 EFEDAKKIGFDDMD
+41 EDAEKIGFDDME
-55 LIEEESILENL
+55 LSKGSILENL
-66 SENEIRG
+66 SEAEKKS

-78 RNMATSGELDAKS
+78 QNMAIGGELDAKTYIS
-91 FIGSQ
+91 SEA
-96 SKKLGVDK
+96 KKLGVDK
-104 KELETFLKEKAK
+104 KELETFLKEKGK
-116 EEIKSP
+116 EKIKSP
-122 NKVLHYHR
+122 EKVLHYHR
-130 TSMEYAKKIIET
+130 TSMEYAKKIIES

-151 ELNGGDISH
+151 ILNGGDISH

-178 NGMLQLSGFTTGEN
+178 NGMLQLSGFNMGEN

-211 ESYNCAY
+211 ESYNSFY
-218 TYPIVE
+218 RYPIVE
-224 KADISECCA
+224 KADIRECCA
-233 TILTQNPEIQA
+233 TILAQNPEIQA
-244 QTDKCLEDKGMMIPT
+244 QIDKSLAEKGIMIPT
-259 MLQEEFDREEI
+259 MLQEEFNREEI
-270 LASLNG
+270 LANLSG
-276 KEKDNNLQNNF
+276 KEKDSAHKKDF
-287 SEEKTKLQEIGTHTD
+287 SDVEAQLQEIGTHTN

-307 TDEIER
+307 TDEIAR
-313 LEANCFNLYCDH
+313 LDANCFNLYCDY
-325 LVNNDIEMSE
+325 LLEEDIEMSE

-350 AKLFKDSDKQQLAQ
+350 SKLFQDSNKQQLAQ
-364 IFGRLDYET
+364 IFGRLDYES

-379 NYHEEWILTSS
+379 NYNENLVSG

-400 QMKTAEG
+400 QMKTADG

-412 QYEECQE
+412 QYEESLE
-419 EGGPFETVYQYYT
+419 EGEPFKTVYQYYT
-432 LDENGELV
+432 LDENGELL
-440 LLENEPQFEQGQQP
+440 LLESEPQFEQGQQP

-484 MSRERNNNLE
+484 IFSRERKRDLE

-501 EAEETDNEET
+501 ETEETAKEKT
-511 RSEIQE
+511 KSEIQE
-517 QKETEMGRD
+517 PKETEMR
-526 KMRKGEKNSFEQS
+526 RNSEKNSFEQS

-552 LKNSIQTVSP
+552 LKSSIQKVSP
-562 NVLLKM
+562 SVLLKM

>member
-1 MARFNRRF
+1 MSRFN
-9 EVKREVEDG
+9 EVKREMRDG
-18 GKIRPDDEKDKANGG
+18 GKIRPDNEKDKAYGG
-33 RIASQQQL
+33 RIVSQQQ
-41 EFEDAKKIGFDDMD
+41 FEDAGKIGFDDMD
-55 LIEEESILENL
+55 LSKGAILENL
-66 SENEIRG
+66 SEAEKKS

-78 RNMATSGELDAKS
+78 QNMAIGGELNAKTYIS
-91 FIGSQ
+91 REA
-96 SKKLGVDK
+96 KKLGVDK

-116 EEIKSP
+116 EKIKSP
-122 NKVLHYHR
+122 EKVLHYHR

-151 ELNGGDISH
+151 VLNGGDISH

-171 TRDIYDE
+171 TRDVYDE
-178 NGMLQLSGFTTGEN
+178 NGMLQLLGFTIGEN

-218 TYPIVE
+218 MYPIVE
-224 KADISECCA
+224 KADIRECCA
-233 TILTQNPEIQA
+233 TILAENQEIQA
-244 QTDKCLEDKGMMIPT
+244 QIDKCLADKGMMIPT
-259 MLQEEFDREEI
+259 MLQEEFNREEI
-270 LASLNG
+270 LANLSG
-276 KEKDNNLQNNF
+276 KEKDSIHKKDLSDVEPQ
-287 SEEKTKLQEIGTHTD
+287 LQEIGTHTD

-313 LEANCFNLYCDH
+313 LEANCFNLYCDY
-325 LVNNDIEMSE
+325 LLEEDIEMSE

-350 AKLFKDSDKQQLAQ
+350 SKLFQNSNKQQLAQ
-364 IFGRLDYET
+364 IFGRLDYES

-379 NYHEEWILTSS
+379 NYNENLVSG

-400 QMKTAEG
+400 QVKTADG

-412 QYEECQE
+412 QYEESLE
-419 EGGPFETVYQYYT
+419 EGELFKTVYQYYT
-432 LDENGELV
+432 LDENGELL
-440 LLENEPQFEQGQQP
+440 LLESEPQFEQGQQP

-469 REDILINSDKKVLEG
+469 REDNLINSDKKVLEG
-484 MSRERNNNLE
+484 ILSRERKRDLE

-501 EAEETDNEET
+501 ETEETAKEKT
-511 RSEIQE
+511 KSEIRE
-517 QKETEMGRD
+517 PKETEMGGD
-526 KMRKGEKNSFEQS
+526 SEKNSFEQS

-552 LKNSIQTVSP
+552 LKSSIQKVSP
-562 NVLLKM
+562 SVLLKM
-568 DSTLSRTNEQTLLRG
+568 DSTLSRTNEQTLLRE